1 MSPTYEAERM
11 RILEMVEQGAISSTE
26 AIKLLESLTGPDHEH
41 PAPDIDEMLPEEA
54 FPTTPPLPE
63 LDTNVEAADSPVPQS
78 DPNLEAWRQWWR
90 IPLAIGAAIVLVSG
104 VLLYVAF
111 QNVGY
116 GFWFF
121 CTWVPLILGIV
132 VMALAWYSRT
142 ARWLHLRIYQGS
154 GEWPQ
159 RIALSFPLPI
169 RISAWGLR
177 KFGRWIPQLEDTSI
191 DELLIALDQNTST
204 DQPFYVEV
212 EDDEDGDRVQ
222 VFIG

>member
-1 MSPTYEAERM
+1 M
-11 RILEMVEQGAISSTE
+11 RILEMVEKGTISSAE
-26 AIKLLESLTGPDHEH
+26 AIQLLEALTGPDQEAY
-41 PAPDIDEMLPEEA
+41 APEVIEMLPESE
-54 FPTTPPLPE
+54 FPASPPLTE
-63 LDTNVEAADSPVPQS
+63 LDTEAEAEDSPVPQS
-78 DPNLEAWRQWWR
+78 NPDMEAWRQWWR
-90 IPLAIGAAIVLVSG
+90 IPLAIGAVITLISG
-104 VLLYVAF
+104 GLLYLTF
-111 QNVGY
+111 LNVGY

-121 CTWVPLILGIV
+121 CTWIPVALGFA
-132 VMALAWYSRT
+132 VMALAWYSRS

-169 RISAWGLR
+169 RLSAWGLR
-177 KFGRWIPQLEDTSI
+177 RFGRWIPQLEDTSI
-191 DELLIALDQNTST
+191 DELLIALDENTSL